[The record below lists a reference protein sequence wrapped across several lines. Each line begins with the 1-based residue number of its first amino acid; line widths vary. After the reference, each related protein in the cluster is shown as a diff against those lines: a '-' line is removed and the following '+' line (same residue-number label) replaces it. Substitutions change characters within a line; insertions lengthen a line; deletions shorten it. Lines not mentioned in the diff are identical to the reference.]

1 VYKYGNAEQTVII
14 SADGMSIPA
23 VGGNRHYR
31 EVLDWV
37 EAGGVI
43 EPYEAP
49 PPPPVT
55 TVTPRQA
62 RLALSAAGLLPTVE
76 AMIAAADPATKI
88 TWEYATEFDRNN
100 PLIIALG
107 AQLNLTE
114 EQIDNLF
121 VTASTL

>member
-1 VYKYGNAEQTVII
+1 MYKYGNSDNSIII
-14 SADGMSIPA
+14 SDDGMSIPA
-23 VGGNRHYR
+23 TGGNRHYR

-37 EAGGVI
+37 VAGNTI

-62 RLALSAAGLLPTVE
+62 RLALNAAGLLAAAE
-76 AMIAAADPATKI
+76 ALIAAADQPTKI
-88 TWEYATEFDRNN
+88 TWEYATVFERNN
-100 PLIIALG
+100 PLIVALG

-121 VTASTL
+121 VAASQL